1 MKLTMLGTGNALVT
15 KIYNTCFVLE
25 DNNQYF
31 MVDAGGG
38 NQILTQLKK
47 AGYDWKDMKHI
58 FLTHKHI
65 DHLLG
70 MVWMM
75 RMITQF
81 MNAGKY
87 EGDAYIY
94 GHDEVIHILEDM
106 ANTLLVPKQSALIGK
121 RLHLVEV
128 KDQET
133 KEIMGHTVTFFDI
146 HSTKAKQFGFMM
158 EYDGKKLTCCGDEP
172 YCEELAKAI
181 VAKCKDAGVVMTG
194 AGATFPYGKDP
205 HDSNIRIAPSFPT
218 LEDLK
223 LAAEIFC
230 VCVKLVSIDKL
241 LAE

>member
-25 DNNQYF
+25 DNHQYF

-94 GHDEVIHILEDM
+94 GHDEVIHILKDM
-106 ANTLLVPKQSALIGK
+106 ADTLLVPKQSALIGK

-133 KEIMGHTVTFFDI
+133 KEIMGHPVTFFDI
-146 HSTKAKQFGFMM
+146 HSTKAKQFGFMV
-158 EYDGKKLTCCGDEP
+158 EYDGKKLTC
-172 YCEELAKAI
+172 LVMNLI
-181 VAKCKDAGVVMTG
+181 VKKRKSMQKMQMYSCMKHSVYMKKETSDILM
-194 AGATFPYGKDP
+194 K
-205 HDSNIRIAPSFPT
+205 
-218 LEDLK
+218 
-223 LAAEIFC
+223 
-230 VCVKLVSIDKL
+230 SIIQQ
-241 LAE
+241 

>member
-25 DNNQYF
+25 DNHQYF

-94 GHDEVIHILEDM
+94 GHDEVIHILKDM
-106 ANTLLVPKQSALIGK
+106 ADTLLVPKQSALIGK
-121 RLHLVEV
+121 RLH
-128 KDQET
+128 
-133 KEIMGHTVTFFDI
+133 
-146 HSTKAKQFGFMM
+146 
-158 EYDGKKLTCCGDEP
+158 
-172 YCEELAKAI
+172 
-181 VAKCKDAGVVMTG
+181 
-194 AGATFPYGKDP
+194 
-205 HDSNIRIAPSFPT
+205 
-218 LEDLK
+218 
-223 LAAEIFC
+223 
-230 VCVKLVSIDKL
+230 
-241 LAE
+241 

>member
-25 DNNQYF
+25 DNHQYF

-94 GHDEVIHILEDM
+94 GHDEVIHILKDM
-106 ANTLLVPKQSALIGK
+106 ADTLLVPKQSALIGK

-133 KEIMGHTVTFFDI
+133 MYQLEVDCRRRSSDTSAGQVV
-146 HSTKAKQFGFMM
+146 STQHRQQH
-158 EYDGKKLTCCGDEP
+158 
-172 YCEELAKAI
+172 CEEWQREEYRVGMYLYR
-181 VAKCKDAGVVMTG
+181 
-194 AGATFPYGKDP
+194 P
-205 HDSNIRIAPSFPT
+205 
-218 LEDLK
+218 
-223 LAAEIFC
+223 
-230 VCVKLVSIDKL
+230 
-241 LAE
+241 

>member
-25 DNNQYF
+25 DNHQYF

-38 NQILTQLKK
+38 NQILTQLKN

-94 GHDEVIHILEDM
+94 GHDEVIHILKDM
-106 ANTLLVPKQSALIGK
+106 ADTLLVPKQSALIGK

-128 KDQET
+128 KDQEV
-133 KEIMGHTVTFFDI
+133 KEIIGHSVTFFDI

-158 EYDGKKLTCCGDEP
+158 VRSSHVVGMNLIVKKRKSLQRMRMYSCMKHSVYMKKETSDI
-172 YCEELAKAI
+172 LMK
-181 VAKCKDAGVVMTG
+181 
-194 AGATFPYGKDP
+194 
-205 HDSNIRIAPSFPT
+205 NIIQQ
-218 LEDLK
+218 
-223 LAAEIFC
+223 
-230 VCVKLVSIDKL
+230 
-241 LAE
+241 

>member
-25 DNNQYF
+25 DNHQYF

-94 GHDEVIHILEDM
+94 GHDEVIHILKDM
-106 ANTLLVPKQSALIGK
+106 ADTLLVPKQSALIGK

-133 KEIMGHTVTFFDI
+133 KEIMGHPVTFFDI

-158 EYDGKKLTCCGDEP
+158 E
-172 YCEELAKAI
+172 
-181 VAKCKDAGVVMTG
+181 
-194 AGATFPYGKDP
+194 
-205 HDSNIRIAPSFPT
+205 
-218 LEDLK
+218 
-223 LAAEIFC
+223 
-230 VCVKLVSIDKL
+230 
-241 LAE
+241 

>member
-25 DNNQYF
+25 DNHQYF

-38 NQILTQLKK
+38 NQILTQLKN

-94 GHDEVIHILEDM
+94 GHDEVIHILKDM
-106 ANTLLVPKQSALIGK
+106 ADTLLVPKQSALIGK

-128 KDQET
+128 KDREV
-133 KEIMGHTVTFFDI
+133 KEIMGHPVTFFDI
-146 HSTKAKQFGFMM
+146 HSTKAK
-158 EYDGKKLTCCGDEP
+158 
-172 YCEELAKAI
+172 
-181 VAKCKDAGVVMTG
+181 
-194 AGATFPYGKDP
+194 
-205 HDSNIRIAPSFPT
+205 
-218 LEDLK
+218 
-223 LAAEIFC
+223 
-230 VCVKLVSIDKL
+230 
-241 LAE
+241 